1 MGKVKKKTMKKKWD
15 FEQFELVRVVWD
27 DATADEAWM
36 GLEDAG
42 KLPDAE
48 IESYGMFLRVRGK
61 YLIICRS
68 KATDEKDD
76 LIEGTL
82 RIPIQIIKSVERV
95 AS

>member
-1 MGKVKKKTMKKKWD
+1 
-15 FEQFELVRVVWD
+15 
-27 DATADEAWM
+27 M

-42 KLPDAE
+42 KLADAE

-76 LIEGTL
+76 WCIRRYISMSDYNLTEL
-82 RIPIQIIKSVERV
+82 EFYEDLNLENE
-95 AS
+95 

>member
-1 MGKVKKKTMKKKWD
+1 MFWNA
-15 FEQFELVRVVWD
+15 
-27 DATADEAWM
+27 ATADDHWMRLEEAS
-36 GLEDAG
+36 
-42 KLPDAE
+42 KLADDE
-48 IESYGMFLRVRGK
+48 IESYGMFLKVRGK

-76 LIEGTL
+76 TIERTL